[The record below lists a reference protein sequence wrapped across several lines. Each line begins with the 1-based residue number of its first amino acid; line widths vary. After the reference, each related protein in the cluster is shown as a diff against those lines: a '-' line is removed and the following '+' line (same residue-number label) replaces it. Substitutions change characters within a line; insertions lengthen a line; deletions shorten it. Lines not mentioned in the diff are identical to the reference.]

1 MISRNNISVLIPA
14 AGLGKR
20 SQLNY
25 PKSLFKVKNIPII
38 VRIIKKIIKY
48 DNQPSIVINKKYE
61 KLFKDTLK
69 NHSINEFE
77 FLFQNLPTGMG
88 DAVLK
93 FKKSKFIKDTNHILL
108 IWGDIPF
115 IKKSSIDKLIKFHI
129 SNSNFMSILSNFSHK
144 PYTLIKKD
152 KNNLVKEIIETKDS
166 KLKYKYGERDIGIFI
181 FKKSLLKYLKND
193 DVKKEHNFLYV
204 VKKIYNKKNLV
215 KSLSIASKKETLSL
229 NYISD
234 LK

>member
-1 MISRNNISVLIPA
+1 MISKNNISVLIPA
-14 AGLGKR
+14 AGLGQR

-25 PKSLFKVKNIPII
+25 PKSLYKVKNIPII

-48 DNQPSIVINKKYE
+48 DSQPSIVINTKYK
-61 KLFKDTLK
+61 KLFKDTL
-69 NHSINEFE
+69 NCHAINKFE

-93 FKKSKFIKDTNHILL
+93 FNQSKFLKKTDHILL

-129 SNSNFMSILSNFSHK
+129 SNSNFMSILSNFSYK
-144 PYTLIKKD
+144 PYTYIKKD
-152 KNNLVKEIIETKDS
+152 KNYLIKEIIETKDT
-166 KLKYKYGERDIGIFI
+166 KFQYKYGERDIGIFI
-181 FKKSLLKYLKND
+181 FKKSLLKYLKNN

-204 VKKIYNKKNLV
+204 IKKLYQKKYLV
-215 KSLSIASKKETLSL
+215 KSLSIASKKETMSL
-229 NYISD
+229 NYLSD

>member
-1 MISRNNISVLIPA
+1 MILKNNISVLIPA
-14 AGLGKR
+14 AGFGQR
-20 SQLNY
+20 SRLNY
-25 PKSLFKVKNIPII
+25 PKSLYKVKNIPII

-48 DNQPSIVINKKYE
+48 DCQPSIVINNKYK
-61 KLFKDTLK
+61 KLFKDTLNDHAISK
-69 NHSINEFE
+69 FE
-77 FLFQNLPTGMG
+77 FLFQNFPTGMG

-93 FKKSKFIKDTNHILL
+93 FKKSKFIKKTDHILL

-129 SNSNFMSILSNFSHK
+129 SNSNFMSILSNFSNN

-181 FKKSLLKYLKND
+181 FKKSLLKYLKNN
-193 DVKKEHNFLYV
+193 DVKKEHNFLYII
-204 VKKIYNKKNLV
+204 KKLYYKKFLV
-215 KSLSIASKKETLSL
+215 KSLSIASNKEALSL
-229 NYISD
+229 NYLSD
-234 LK
+234 LD